1 MRSSFARGGIQKLFL
16 HYAVYGIF
24 LAFIAVF
31 SLLEPRFLSVANIIN
46 ILQQAAPLGI
56 AAIGMTFILLTANID
71 ISMAST
77 MFLSATASAFFISK
91 GGGILGAI
99 VIAVAAGGIVG
110 VLNGLLVARFGIVSF
125 IATLAMMGI
134 AKGAGLAISQSK
146 LLLMG
151 NVSRMVSSA
160 RPFGVP
166 ITVFLFLAL
175 LIIGDLILRRTQF
188 GRQLFAIG
196 GDRRA
201 ARMVGIPLVSHV
213 FISFVIC
220 GLLAGLA
227 GFITA
232 AQVSAVNP
240 NLGSGDE
247 FVVISAVVLGGTSLF
262 GGKGSVLPG
271 TLIGIITIVAI
282 INGLTLMNASP
293 FAYPIVK
300 GFVIFLVVMVDS
312 INNKGELR

>member
-1 MRSSFARGGIQKLFL
+1 MIHSTKIGRLQGFLLKYGI
-16 HYAVYGIF
+16 YSIF
-24 LAFIAVF
+24 LAFIVLF
-31 SLLEPRFLSVANIIN
+31 TVLEPRFLSPANIVN
-46 ILQQAAPLGI
+46 ILQQSAPLGI
-56 AAIGMTFILLTANID
+56 AAIGMTFILLTGNID

-77 MFLSATASAFFISK
+77 MFLSATASAYFINH
-91 GGGILGAI
+91 GGGLLGAI
-99 VIAVAAGGIVG
+99 VVALLVGGMVG
-110 VLNGLLVARFGIVSF
+110 ALNGLLIARLGIVSF

-134 AKGAGLAISQSK
+134 AKGAGLALSQSK

-151 NVSRMVSSA
+151 ATSRAVTGT
-160 RPFGVP
+160 RPFGIP
-166 ITVFLFLAL
+166 ITVFFFAVLLVLGNLA
-175 LIIGDLILRRTQF
+175 LRRTQF

-196 GDRRA
+196 ADRRA
-201 ARMVGIPLVSHV
+201 AKLVGIPLVQHV
-213 FISFVIC
+213 FLSFLLC

-262 GGKGSVLPG
+262 GGKGTILPG
-271 TLIGIITIVAI
+271 TLVGIITIVAI
-282 INGLTLMNASP
+282 INGLTLINASP

-300 GFVIFLVVMVDS
+300 GVVIFLAVMMDS